1 MPTATTPSRIR
12 EDFAYMLPMG
22 IFLAFT
28 FVGGQWPSLFPA
40 SYIAKTFIVA
50 IALVLLWRNFTKIQ
64 WNHWWLG
71 IFVGIIGV
79 VQWVGMEK
87 LLLHHVGEYHFMT
100 APDPFDPFKQFS
112 PPAGAWSFIL
122 IRMACATL
130 VVPVMEEL
138 FWRDYLWRTILA
150 PRDFLLA
157 RVGEWNWKAFLLVA
171 IAFGATVHFEWL
183 TAIVWGLLIGGLL
196 IYTRS
201 LGACIIAHGVT
212 NFLLGIY
219 VLIYHDWR
227 FW

>member
-1 MPTATTPSRIR
+1 MPTAVSPSRIR

-22 IFLAFT
+22 IFLVFT
-28 FVGGQWPSLFPA
+28 FVGGQWPCLFPA
-40 SYIAKTFIVA
+40 SYIAKTFVVA

-71 IFVGIIGV
+71 IIVGIFGV

-87 LLLHHVGEYHFMT
+87 LLLHYLPGYHLMS
-100 APDPFDPFKQFS
+100 APDPFDPFKHFPNSAQ
-112 PPAGAWSFIL
+112 AWGFIS
-122 IRMACATL
+122 IRLACATL

-157 RVGEWNWKAFLLVA
+157 KVGEWNWKCFLLVA
-171 IAFGATVHFEWL
+171 LAFGATVHFEWL
-183 TAIVWGLLIGGLL
+183 TAIVWGLLVGGLL

-201 LGACIIAHGVT
+201 LGACIIAHAIT

-219 VLIYHDWR
+219 VLISHDWR